1 MNLILNS
8 KPLQV
13 ISQLDLLGIL
23 QDFAG
28 YSFAGLQTLTDARA
42 KKTDNPFKDKIILK
56 QSQLLVNVGFHY
68 SNSLV
73 NQAKRENVS
82 TDFDVK
88 PRKWGERIK
97 GTSLVHYINRE
108 GEENYY
114 LEAKVEKVY
123 STRYTD
129 VDGNELDKQD
139 VLPFLPKKRE
149 SATQDRLEKKVYLR
163 DFMLSSIQKFA
174 FDKKVYLVS

>member
-42 KKTDNPFKDKIILK
+42 KKTDNPFKDKIVLK
-56 QSQLLVNVGFHY
+56 ESQLLVNVGFHY

-82 TDFDVK
+82 TDFDVQ
-88 PRKWGERIK
+88 PRKRGIRLPNSPLVEHK
-97 GTSLVHYINRE
+97 GNF
-108 GEENYY
+108 Y
-114 LEAKVEKVY
+114 LEAKVEKVFQP
-123 STRYTD
+123 RFTD
-129 VDGNELDKQD
+129 VDGIELSKED

-149 SATQDRLEKKVYLR
+149 SATQDKLVKKIYLR
-163 DFMLSSIQKFA
+163 DFKLASIQKFA
-174 FDKKVYLVS
+174 FDGKNYLVG

>member
-1 MNLILNS
+1 MKLLLNS
-8 KPLQV
+8 NPTQKLSL
-13 ISQLDLLGIL
+13 IGL
-23 QDFAG
+23 QDILLNFKG

-42 KKTDNPFKDKIILK
+42 KKTDNPFKNKIVLK
-56 QSQLLVNVGFHY
+56 ESQLLVNVGFHY

-82 TDFDVK
+82 TDFDVQ
-88 PRKWGERIK
+88 PRKWGIRLPNSPLVEHK
-97 GTSLVHYINRE
+97 G
-108 GEENYY
+108 NYY
-114 LEAKVEKVY
+114 LEAKVENVFQ
-123 STRYTD
+123 TRFTD

-163 DFMLSSIQKFA
+163 DFKLASIQKFA
-174 FDKKVYLVS
+174 FDGKIYLVG

>member
-1 MNLILNS
+1 MNLLLNS

-13 ISQLDLLGIL
+13 ITLNQLLDIL
-23 QDFAG
+23 FNFSG

-42 KKTDNPFKDKIILK
+42 KKTDNPFKDKIVLK
-56 QSQLLVNVGFHY
+56 ESQLLVNLGFTY

-82 TDFDVK
+82 TDFDVQ

-97 GTSLVHYINRE
+97 GTSLVEHKGNH
-108 GEENYY
+108 Y

-149 SATQDRLEKKVYLR
+149 SATQDKLTKKIYLR
-163 DFMLSSIQKFA
+163 DFKLASTRKFA
-174 FDKKVYLVS
+174 FDRKLYFIG